1 LNADLRLAMSLA
13 DEADTITMKFY
24 ESDALSVRT
33 KKDRSPVSEADEK
46 AETILR
52 ETLRRERPADGVIGE
67 EFGVTGSGSRRWI
80 LDPIDGTRN
89 YVRGVPVWATLIAL
103 EEDGRVSVGVVSAP
117 AMKRRWWASTGE
129 GAFADGRRIKVSTI
143 DKVSS
148 AYIGYPSISDFDAR
162 GLGEPI
168 LQLLRACD
176 RSRGFGDFWQHM
188 LVASGAI
195 DVAIEPVVALWD
207 MAAVQIIVEEAGG
220 RFSSL
225 KGEPRP
231 DAGNALST
239 NNRLHEEVLSY
250 FR

>member
-1 LNADLRLAMSLA
+1 MSLA
-13 DEADTITMKFY
+13 DEADSITMKFFQA
-24 ESDALSVRT
+24 DGLTVRT
-33 KKDRSPVSEADEK
+33 KKDRSPVSEADEE
-46 AETILR
+46 AERVLR
-52 ETLRRERPADGVIGE
+52 EILRRERPADGIIGE
-67 EFGVTGSGSRRWI
+67 EFGVTGTDSRRWI

-89 YVRGVPVWATLIAL
+89 YIRGVPVWATLIAL
-103 EEDGRVSVGVVSAP
+103 EEEGRVRVGVVSAP
-117 AMKRRWWASTGE
+117 AMKCRWWASAGD
-129 GAFADGRRIKVSTI
+129 GAFTDGRRISVSTI
-143 DKVSS
+143 DRVSS
-148 AYIGYPSISDFDAR
+148 AYIGYPSITDFDAR

-168 LQLLRACD
+168 LRLLRACD

-195 DVAIEPVVALWD
+195 DVAIEPTVALWD
-207 MAAVQIIVEEAGG
+207 MAPVQIIVEEAGG

-225 KGEPRP
+225 QGEPRP